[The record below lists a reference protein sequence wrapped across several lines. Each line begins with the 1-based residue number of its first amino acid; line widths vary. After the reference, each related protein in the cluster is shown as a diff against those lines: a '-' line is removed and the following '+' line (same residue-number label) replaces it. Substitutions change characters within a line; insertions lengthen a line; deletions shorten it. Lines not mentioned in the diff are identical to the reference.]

1 MDKVLTKR
9 ACWSCGSEVG
19 DPYSCS
25 HCGALQRLPD
35 QIDHFACLG
44 LNYRLQIDAK
54 ALEAKFY
61 DLSRKFH
68 PDFYQRKSEEEKAI
82 SLENAAVLNKAYRT
96 LRDPIERIEYLI
108 GLAEGKSTIETEAPS
123 DLFDEIFELQEA
135 METIKQIPLDDI
147 SERKPLIQTLEAAR
161 EKFQQR
167 QDQGERQLE
176 ALSEKWDL
184 LNSSQV
190 GPSFTEDQRACL
202 GEMKKVLSHR
212 AYLDRILNDIGAA
225 IGKGI

>member
-19 DPYSCS
+19 DLYSCS

-35 QIDHFACLG
+35 QIDYFACLG
-44 LNYRLQIDAK
+44 LDYCLQIDPK

-61 DLSRKFH
+61 ELSRKFH
-68 PDFYQRKSEEEKAI
+68 PDFYQRKSEEEKRI
-82 SLENAAVLNKAYRT
+82 SLENAAILNKAYRT

-108 GLAEGKSTIETEAPS
+108 GLAEGKSTIETQAPS

-135 METIKQIPLDDI
+135 METIKQIPPNDAA
-147 SERKPLIQTLEAAR
+147 ERKPLIQTLEIAR

-167 QDQGERQLE
+167 REQEQKELE
-176 ALSEKWDL
+176 ALSARWDTL
-184 LNSSQV
+184 ESQHDR
-190 GPSFTEDQRACL
+190 SFTETQKACL
-202 GEMKKVLSHR
+202 MEMKKVLSHR
-212 AYLDRILNDIGAA
+212 AYLDRILKDIGAA
-225 IGKGI
+225 IGKGC